1 MDLNAAEILDHEFDD
16 DDLVRQA
23 SAPMSPAKIAFRAM
37 GIAYREGRTLD
48 ETIET
53 LRKNE
58 RTSAYILRAQAAGG
72 ESLRRAWS
80 KIEATSRSTPAPD
93 WLRDCQTNLTNEP
106 RNNLTNAL
114 IAMRRDPALR
124 DLVAYNEMRREVMLM
139 RPVPSTTLRAVTEP
153 CSFAD
158 HHLAAVL
165 EHIQRA
171 GLPRMSADIL
181 SDAIDLRAHE
191 QAFHPVRDYLTGLK
205 WDGNPRLAFWLSEY
219 LGTEASI
226 YNERVGEMFLMGMV
240 ARIMRP
246 GCQLDYAMVLEG
258 PQGIL
263 KSSICTVLAGEF
275 CGDQMPDLRN
285 GGKDLS
291 GFIRDKWL
299 VEISEMAALDKADA
313 NLLKAFLTRRVEDY
327 RPAYGR
333 RTIKEPRQ
341 CVFVLTTNEAQYLR
355 DATGN
360 RRFWPVAVK
369 SIDIDGLRQAR
380 DQLFAEAVHR
390 FKAGEP
396 YWPAADFER
405 EHIADEQEARR
416 EVDAWS
422 ETVDRFVECRD
433 RVSVHEISVEALHIP
448 LKDLGTS
455 HTRRIT
461 AILSQMGFEPSRNGK
476 KRFWIRES
484 RT

>member
-1 MDLNAAEILDHEFDD
+1 
-16 DDLVRQA
+16 
-23 SAPMSPAKIAFRAM
+23 
-37 GIAYREGRTLD
+37 
-48 ETIET
+48 
-53 LRKNE
+53 
-58 RTSAYILRAQAAGG
+58 
-72 ESLRRAWS
+72 
-80 KIEATSRSTPAPD
+80 
-93 WLRDCQTNLTNEP
+93 
-106 RNNLTNAL
+106 
-114 IAMRRDPALR
+114 MRRDPALR

-165 EHIQRA
+165 EHVQRA

-191 QAFHPVRDYLTGLK
+191 MAFHPVRDYLTGLK

-299 VEISEMAALDKADA
+299 VEISEMAALDKAEA

-369 SIDIDGLRQAR
+369 SIDIEGLRQAR

-390 FKAGEP
+390 FQAGEP
-396 YWPAADFER
+396 YWPTADFER
-405 EHIADEQEARR
+405 EHIAGEQEARR
-416 EVDAWS
+416 EIDAWS
-422 ETVDRFVECRD
+422 ESIERFTECRT
-433 RVSVHEISVEALHIP
+433 RVTVQEIATELLHIAIKEISPKEA
-448 LKDLGTS
+448 
-455 HTRRIT
+455 RRIT
-461 AILSQMGFEPSRNGK
+461 AILAQIGFEANRTSRQRYWTRSAK
-476 KRFWIRES
+476 
-484 RT
+484 